1 MSLLK
6 VVCKSF
12 LPTDLYITNKMVKNK
27 GVPEQKPLFH
37 FPPHP
42 LLLLLFFLRASGL
55 RNESIWDSLS
65 SCSTSLTDLSLSF
78 WAQRLPRKW
87 RSCLTKPASF
97 LISDL
102 IFPRYTRY
110 LSAQLDPPGFDSLF
124 FRCLM
129 CFSLRFVLCSGKAE
143 DGGRALSHA
152 PRVPHRTRA
161 SRESRE
167 SLSVF
172 YFRSNWSLRVCG
184 WDRYLLGFVER
195 YLLGFV
201 DMPMK

>member
-1 MSLLK
+1 MLLNGHMSLLK

-37 FPPHP
+37 FPPHA
-42 LLLLLFFLRASGL
+42 LLLLLLLFLRASGL

-65 SCSTSLTDLSLSF
+65 SCSTALTDLSLSF

-102 IFPRYTRY
+102 IFPRR
-110 LSAQLDPPGFDSLF
+110 
-124 FRCLM
+124 R
-129 CFSLRFVLCSGKAE
+129 
-143 DGGRALSHA
+143 
-152 PRVPHRTRA
+152 RTR
-161 SRESRE
+161 
-167 SLSVF
+167 SLS
-172 YFRSNWSLRVCG
+172 RAARTTSNPGLARKPSWQRTQLWSDSNHIKRACG
-184 WDRYLLGFVER
+184 GLKELLMLP
-195 YLLGFV
+195 LLLLSQV
-201 DMPMK
+201 AATKYMLKQ